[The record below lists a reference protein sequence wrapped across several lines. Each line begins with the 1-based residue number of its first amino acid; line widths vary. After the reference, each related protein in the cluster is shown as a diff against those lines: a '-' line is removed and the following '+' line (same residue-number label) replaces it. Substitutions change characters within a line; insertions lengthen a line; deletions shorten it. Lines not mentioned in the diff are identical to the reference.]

1 MQFTFS
7 ATAAILMSAV
17 SVAAQISFPS
27 VCANECSLFG
37 SVLIAKCV
45 MTPLSTNTMETSA
58 KIATCFCDQ
67 YGAGSGQTC
76 VACIGNQPSLA
87 GKASTVL
94 FTTLAT
100 QCTNPNDLTYTAAAA
115 TIDPIVRDAVVQN
128 VVVAGSNAAGTGSGT
143 GGGMGGNS
151 SSRVVASVAPKTT
164 TPASSWAA
172 SRWAGSAEAF
182 GAVAA
187 AVVVAFL

>member
-7 ATAAILMSAV
+7 ATAAAILMSAV

-45 MTPLSTNTMETSA
+45 MTPLSTNSMETSA

-67 YGAGSGQTC
+67 YAAGSGQTC

-100 QCTNPNDLTYTAAAA
+100 QCTNPNDLVYAAAA
-115 TIDPIVRDAVVQN
+115 VTIDPIVRDAVVQN
-128 VVVAGSNAAGTGSGT
+128 VVVAGSNAAGTGGSM
-143 GGGMGGNS
+143 GGGMGAGNS
-151 SSRVVASVAPKTT
+151 SSRVSSVVPKTT
-164 TPASSWAA
+164 TPASSWGTSQWA
-172 SRWAGSAEAF
+172 SIEAF
-182 GAVAA
+182 GAVAG
-187 AVVVAFL
+187 VVVAFL